1 MKEER
6 FTIQNIPSILYGDS
20 SEKLFLYIHGKM
32 GCKEEAARFAEIV
45 CPKGYQVLSIDLP
58 GHGERAGEMER
69 FVPWEVVPELQA
81 VYGFVRQR
89 WKRIRLYAN
98 SIGAYFSL
106 LAFREVK
113 LEKSLF
119 VSPILDME
127 KLIRDM
133 MGWAG
138 VTQEQLKAAGEMPT
152 AFGETLS
159 WEYLTYAAEHRITK
173 WDCPTAILYAGQDH
187 LTAWDTVDDFAQR
200 FGCTVTVMENGEHW
214 FHTEEQLAALD
225 AWLRRE
231 CDKPVLAPDF
241 EKGLL
246 DEIRGARNEGSSC
259 EE

>member
-1 MKEER
+1 MKEKHILVQE
-6 FTIQNIPSILYGDS
+6 IPAVLYGDS
-20 SEKLFLYIHGKM
+20 SEKLFLFIHGKM

-45 CPKGYQVLSIDLP
+45 CPKGYQVLSMDLP
-58 GHGERAGEMER
+58 GHGERTAEMER

-81 VYGFVRQR
+81 VYGYARQR
-89 WKRIRLYAN
+89 WKKISLFAN

-106 LAFREVK
+106 LTFQEVN

-138 VTQEQLKAAGEMPT
+138 VTQEQLKAAGEIPT

-159 WEYLTYAAEHRITK
+159 WKYLTYAAENRITK
-173 WDCPTAILYAGQDH
+173 WDSPTAILYAGQDH
-187 LTAWDTVDDFAQR
+187 LTARKTVDDFARQ

-214 FHTEEQLAALD
+214 FHTEEQLSVLD
-225 AWLRRE
+225 AWLQ
-231 CDKPVLAPDF
+231 
-241 EKGLL
+241 
-246 DEIRGARNEGSSC
+246 NET
-259 EE
+259 

>member
-1 MKEER
+1 MKEKRITVQE
-6 FTIQNIPSILYGDS
+6 IPAVLYGNS

-58 GHGERAGEMER
+58 GHGERTGEMER

-81 VYGFVRQR
+81 VYGFARQH
-89 WKRIRLYAN
+89 WQKISLYAN

-106 LAFREVK
+106 LAFREAK
-113 LEKSLF
+113 PEKSLF

-138 VTQEQLKAAGEMPT
+138 VTREQLKAAGEIPT

-159 WEYLTYAAEHRITK
+159 WKYLTYAAEKRITK
-173 WDCPTAILYAGQDH
+173 WDIPTAILYAGQDH
-187 LTAWDTVDDFAQR
+187 LTARKTVDDFARR
-200 FGCTVTVMENGEHW
+200 FGCTVTVMEYGEHW
-214 FHTEEQLAALD
+214 FHTEEQLAVLD
-225 AWLRRE
+225 AWLQKE
-231 CDKPVLAPDF
+231 T
-241 EKGLL
+241 E
-246 DEIRGARNEGSSC
+246 
-259 EE
+259 